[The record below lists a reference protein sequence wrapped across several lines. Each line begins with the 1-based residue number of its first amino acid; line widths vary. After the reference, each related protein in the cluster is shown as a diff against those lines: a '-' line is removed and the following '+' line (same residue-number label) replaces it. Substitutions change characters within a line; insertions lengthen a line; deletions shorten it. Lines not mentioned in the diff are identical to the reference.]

1 VRHSGKGSA
10 NPSLLP
16 NPPEFSRKPRES
28 SDAPSSWEAL
38 SFSRFRAFFSLLPRA
53 ARLAIDASRAQV
65 AWLVVFTLI
74 SAAIPPATAWV
85 GKAIVDAVVARDRVG
100 AEIWVIVEVALVGA
114 MVFVSRASQLTRQT
128 LGAKLGHDVNV
139 RILDKALT
147 LDLADFEDP
156 TFYDQLTR
164 ARREA
169 SSRPLTVITQ
179 TFDIVRSMLTL
190 SGYAALLLSF
200 SPLACLALAVAS
212 LPATIAER
220 RFGQLAFRMR
230 NWRSPDTRRLT
241 YLERVLAS
249 DDHAK
254 EVKLLGIGPLLLD
267 RYQAL
272 GKTIV
277 AEDATLA
284 KKRFWWGS
292 ALSLLATFVYYG
304 VYLTMVLAA
313 ADGAISL
320 GEMTLYAVAFRQ
332 GQQNFETILASIGS
346 MHEHSL
352 YLSNLYGYLDRS
364 VTARLSGDTALS
376 LGRESPHLR
385 FEDVSFRYPGAE
397 RWAVRHVTLD
407 VPKEK
412 SLALVGF
419 NGAGKTTLIK
429 LLLGLYTP
437 TEGRVTLNGHDLRSF
452 PERERLAAF
461 AVVFQDFSRYQLS
474 VRENIGFGSPDH
486 LEDDERLEQAVD
498 RGGAKG
504 LLTRLP
510 DKLDTQL
517 GKWFD
522 KGVELSG
529 GEWQSIALARSF
541 AREEAKVLI
550 LDEPTAAL
558 DAQAEHAIFE
568 RFRELTKGRT
578 SILISHRFPTVRMA
592 DRIVVLDQGEIKE
605 SGTHAEL
612 VAMGGTYAKLF
623 ELQASGYR

>member
-1 VRHSGKGSA
+1 V
-10 NPSLLP
+10 SLLASSNKKP
-16 NPPEFSRKPRES
+16 DKVSDKVSEKGVAPPTSLKPRDLVS
-28 SDAPSSWEAL
+28 IQ
-38 SFSRFRAFFSLLPRA
+38 RFKDFFSLLPRA
-53 ARLAIDASRAQV
+53 AKLAWNASPRQV
-65 AWLVVFTLI
+65 SWLVALTLV
-74 SAAIPPATAWV
+74 AALVPPATAWV
-85 GKAIVDAVVARDRVG
+85 GKAIVDAVVARDHQG
-100 AEIWVIVEVALVGA
+100 AQAWVLVEVGLVA
-114 MVFVSRASQLTRQT
+114 TMVFLSRGGQLTRQN

-139 RILDKALT
+139 IILQKALT
-147 LDLADFEDP
+147 LDLGDFEDP
-156 TFYDQLTR
+156 SFYDQLTR

-179 TFDIVRSMLTL
+179 TFDIARSVLTL
-190 SGYAALLLSF
+190 SGYAALLLAF

-220 RFGQLAFRMR
+220 RFGQMAFNMR
-230 NWRSPDTRRLT
+230 NWRSPDTRRLN
-241 YLERVLAS
+241 YMERVLAS

-254 EVKLLGIGPLLLD
+254 EVKLLGIGPILLD
-267 RYQAL
+267 RYETL
-272 GKTIV
+272 GKGII
-277 AEDATLA
+277 ADDAALA

-292 ALSLLATFVYYG
+292 GLSLIATGVYYG
-304 VYLTMVLAA
+304 VYLMMVLAA
-313 ADGAISL
+313 ADGVISL

-332 GQQNFETILASIGS
+332 GQQSFETILASIGS

-352 YLSNLYGYLDRS
+352 YLSNLYGYLDRP
-364 VTARLSGDTALS
+364 VTARTSADTTLSIGK
-376 LGRESPHLR
+376 ESPHLR
-385 FEDVSFRYPGAE
+385 LEDVSFRYPGSE

-429 LLLGLYTP
+429 LLLGLYQP
-437 TEGRVTLNGHDLRSF
+437 TEGRVTLNGHDLASL

-474 VRENIGFGSPDH
+474 VRENIGFGSSEH
-486 LEDDERLEQAVD
+486 LDDDEHLAEAID
-498 RGGAKG
+498 RGGASE
-504 LLTRLP
+504 LLGRLP

-529 GEWQSIALARSF
+529 GEWQKIALARSF

-592 DRIVVLDQGEIKE
+592 DRIVVLDAGEIKE

-612 VAMGGTYAKLF
+612 LAQGGTYAKLF
-623 ELQASGYR
+623 ELQAEGYR